1 MRNAKWSATVRR
13 HKTSLKGC
21 MGMLLAAFLVS
32 HVTLLISSCARMG
45 NPDGGWFD
53 DDPPTILGSIPAE
66 QETGVTQRKM
76 TIYFDEY
83 IKLDNPAQNV
93 IVSPPQ
99 MEVPEI
105 SAKGRRIVIELQD
118 TLLPNTTYTIDF
130 SDAITDNNEGN
141 PLGNYTYTF
150 STGEQIDTF
159 EVSGYVVNAE
169 NLEPVKGIS
178 VGLYDDL
185 ADSAFRTKPLLRV
198 ARTDGSGHYCIRGVA
213 PGEYRIYA
221 LQDADD
227 NYRYTQ
233 KSEMIAFSH
242 DTYKP
247 WAGPDIRQDTIWR
260 DSLHID
266 NILRVPY
273 THFYPDDVVLLAFQ
287 VPQTDRFLTKTER
300 VEADHFSMY
309 FTYGDSLLPVIQGLN
324 FDADSAFIIETT
336 PKRDTITYW
345 LRDTTLIN
353 QDTLRMDITYRM
365 TDTLG
370 NLVLQTDSAVEVLAK
385 TPYLKRQKALQKEI
399 EDWQK
404 EQEKKKKR
412 EEAYDSIYPAK
423 QLQVKYDIPQSLN
436 PGEELRITMPT
447 PLAALDTSAIH
458 LYSMIDS
465 LWYRVPFEFRRRD
478 SLLREF
484 VVKAEWRYGT
494 EYSFEVDSAAFTDIY
509 GVTSAAYKTGMKVR
523 TLNDYSSILFQ
534 LSGISDTGV
543 VVQLLN
549 GNDVAVREI
558 RAAKD
563 NRAIFDN
570 VMPGTYYARA
580 FVDRNGNGLWDT
592 GDYDADL
599 QPEDVYYYSRAIEA
613 KAKWDNKLQWNL
625 TARKRNEQKP
635 DKLLK
640 QKPDKQKKQARNRN
654 ADRARKLG
662 IEYIKEE
669 KKVKTKK
676 IKKLIKQN
684 NEDDNQ

>member
-1 MRNAKWSATVRR
+1 MKNGKWAVIVRR
-13 HKTSLKGC
+13 YRMTLKGGV
-21 MGMLLAAFLVS
+21 GMLLAAFLTS
-32 HVTLLISSCARMG
+32 QFTFLISGCARMG
-45 NPDGGWFD
+45 SPDGGWFD
-53 DDPPTILGSIPAE
+53 DDPPRILGSIPAE

-83 IKLDNPAQNV
+83 IKLADPAQNV

-99 MEVPEI
+99 LEMPEI
-105 SAKGRRIVIELQD
+105 SAKGKRIVIALQD

-141 PLGNYTYTF
+141 ALGNYTYTF

-159 EVSGYVVNAE
+159 EVSGYVVDAA

-178 VGLYDDL
+178 VGLYSDL

-221 LQDADD
+221 LQDVDGD
-227 NYRYTQ
+227 YRYTQ

-242 DTYKP
+242 QTYKP
-247 WAGPDIRQDTIWR
+247 WAGPDTRQDTIWR

-266 NILRVPY
+266 NILQVPY

-287 VPQTDRFLTKTER
+287 VPQTDRYLLKMDR
-300 VEADHFSMY
+300 QEADHFTMFFS
-309 FTYGDSLLPVIQGLN
+309 YGDSLLPVIQGLN
-324 FDADSAFIIETT
+324 FDADSAFVIETT
-336 PKRDTITYW
+336 PKKDTITYW

-385 TPYLKRQKALQKEI
+385 TPYEKRMKALKKEM

-412 EEAYDSIYPAK
+412 EEAYDSIFPVK
-423 QLQVKYDIPQSLN
+423 MLQVKYDIPQSIT
-436 PGEELRITMPT
+436 PGEKLAITMPT

-458 LYSMIDS
+458 LYSQIDS
-465 LWYRVPFEFRRRD
+465 LWYRTPYEFRRCD
-478 SLLREF
+478 SLLRQF
-484 VVKAEWRYGT
+484 TVTADWHYGT

-509 GVTSAAYKTGMKVR
+509 GVVSPAYKTGIKVR
-523 TLNDYSSILFQ
+523 SLDEYSSIVLQ
-534 LSGISDTGV
+534 LSGVSDTGI

-549 GNDVAVREI
+549 SSDAAVREI
-558 RAAKD
+558 RATSSGRAK
-563 NRAIFDN
+563 FDN
-570 VMPGTYYARA
+570 VMPGTYYVRA

-592 GDYDADL
+592 GDYDADQ
-599 QPEDVYYYSRAIEA
+599 QPEDVYYYSREIEA
-613 KAKWDNKLQWNL
+613 KAKWDITQQWNL
-625 TARKRNEQKP
+625 TARKRHQQKP
-635 DKLLK
+635 DKIVK
-640 QKPDKQKKQARNRN
+640 QKPDKQKKQMKNRN
-654 ADRARKLG
+654 ADRALKLG
-662 IEYIKEE
+662 IEYVKQE
-669 KKVKTKK
+669 KKLKTKK
-676 IKKLIKQN
+676 IKIKTKKN
-684 NEDDNQ
+684 NEDNKE